1 MPMWRPCRLRRCG
14 RLLQRVGAHWH
25 DLPSQERLSIPRPRE
40 LSPRFTHQGDVAGGR
55 GLIRCAWFCSGG
67 RAFLGAARDSHA
79 ARVEAR
85 KGERK
90 VRTDGG
96 KRNEERSSALWG
108 TGNRGG
114 ETRSNALWG
123 KGGRGFV
130 TALVAALA
138 VSVPLASSSNTH
150 KHSKLAGASAHRS
163 GCPGLVSVLQ
173 QPARKESSSLRRM
186 PVAKAMSTKQAVWR

>member
-1 MPMWRPCRLRRCG
+1 MRPASR
-14 RLLQRVGAHWH
+14 
-25 DLPSQERLSIPRPRE
+25 
-40 LSPRFTHQGDVAGGR
+40 
-55 GLIRCAWFCSGG
+55 
-67 RAFLGAARDSHA
+67 
-79 ARVEAR
+79 AR

-150 KHSKLAGASAHRS
+150 KHSKLAGGSAPR
-163 GCPGLVSVLQ
+163 PGLVIVKRTYIAPVLQ
-173 QPARKESSSLRRM
+173 KRAGQ
-186 PVAKAMSTKQAVWR
+186 